1 MPLLKCCRQAA
12 RSMNEVLLKRS
23 APAKQS
29 MTMNPIILL
38 EQYYDSNSKAFK
50 ILVAHGRQVAD
61 KAREAA
67 RNVSELKPDLEFI
80 DAAAMLHDIGIFL
93 TNTPQFDC
101 FGEHPY
107 ICHGILGS
115 ELLKEKGHS
124 ELALVCERHVG
135 VGISIED
142 IRHHHLPLPERDMI
156 PVSIEEQIICY
167 ADKFFSKNG
176 NGRPAEKSIQEI
188 IENLSCYGPE
198 KARRFESWVR
208 MFE

>member
-1 MPLLKCCRQAA
+1 
-12 RSMNEVLLKRS
+12 
-23 APAKQS
+23 
-29 MTMNPIILL
+29 MTMNPIELL

-50 ILVAHGRQVAD
+50 ILIEHGRQVAD

-67 RNVSELKPDLEFI
+67 QNVPELKPDHEFI
-80 DAAAMLHDIGIFL
+80 GAAAMLHDIGIFL
-93 TNTPQFDC
+93 TRTPQFGC
-101 FGEHPY
+101 FGKHPY

-115 ELLKEKGHS
+115 ELLKEKGHT

-142 IRHHHLPLPERDMI
+142 IQRQKLPLPKRDMI
-156 PVSIEEQIICY
+156 PISIEEQIICY

-176 NGRPAEKSIQEI
+176 NGRPAEKPIAEI
-188 IENLSCYGPE
+188 IDNLSRYGPD
-198 KARRFESWVR
+198 KVARFESWAL

>member
-1 MPLLKCCRQAA
+1 
-12 RSMNEVLLKRS
+12 
-23 APAKQS
+23 
-29 MTMNPIILL
+29 MNPIGFLTH
-38 EQYYDSNSKAFK
+38 YYDSNSKAFK
-50 ILVAHGRQVAD
+50 ILVEHGRQVAN

-67 RNVSELKPDLEFI
+67 KTVSELNPDLEFI
-80 DAAAMLHDIGIFL
+80 EAAAMLHDIGIFL
-93 TNTPQFDC
+93 TRTPQFGC
-101 FGEHPY
+101 FGKHPY

-124 ELALVCERHVG
+124 KLALICERHVG

-142 IRHHHLPLPERDMI
+142 IQRHNLPLPNRDMI

-176 NGRPAEKSIQEI
+176 NGRPTEKSIAEI
-188 IENLSCYGPE
+188 IDYLSRYGPD
-198 KARRFESWVR
+198 KARRFESWAK